1 MNVVSTI
8 LAMGPDKNDEDDSEA
23 ENWNSLFTLRL
34 SMLPTSYIPATL
46 GQKILFIGKAV
57 KVLQSNKTPPE
68 DRIPPSELQCF
79 SEAIIQLQNLPEF
92 NTLLF
97 SKVVEEIRECIA
109 SRLWH
114 LIVLRSNL
122 MEDLRAAKDYFL
134 LAKGEFY
141 QTFLEEAR
149 TIMSLA
155 PTSTVEYDLNMGP
168 LH

>member
-8 LAMGPDKNDEDDSEA
+8 LAMGQDKYDEDDSEA

-141 QTFLEEAR
+141 
-149 TIMSLA
+149 
-155 PTSTVEYDLNMGP
+155 
-168 LH
+168 